1 MSKFVYILEGHQSV
15 SEFDTREAALE
26 AAKTGLLI
34 GAHHM
39 RLQHPFH
46 DADALRLQRALLGER
61 PRIDWDGIAIV
72 IFTVAAV
79 ALAAWLL

>member
-1 MSKFVYILEGHQSV
+1 VKYLKE
-15 SEFDTREAALE
+15 T
-26 AAKTGLLI
+26 KTGLLI

-39 RLQHPFH
+39 RLQHPYH
-46 DADALRLQRALLGER
+46 DADALLLQRALLGER

>member
-1 MSKFVYILEGHQSV
+1 MKYLKE
-15 SEFDTREAALE
+15 T
-26 AAKTGLLI
+26 KTGLLI

-39 RLQHPFH
+39 RLQHPYH

-61 PRIDWDGIAIV
+61 TRTDWDGIAIV
-72 IFTVAAV
+72 VFTVAAV

>member
-1 MSKFVYILEGHQSV
+1 MTPYT
-15 SEFDTREAALE
+15 TR
-26 AAKTGLLI
+26 TGLQI
-34 GAHHM
+34 GS
-39 RLQHPFH
+39 LYTPPQVPYH
-46 DADALRLQRALLGER
+46 DADALLLQRALLGER

>member
-1 MSKFVYILEGHQSV
+1 MKYLKE
-15 SEFDTREAALE
+15 T
-26 AAKTGLLI
+26 KTGLLI

-39 RLQHPFH
+39 RLQHPYH